1 MRGYTEEQ
9 LKWLEKNCKKHGSYR
24 EMTDIFNFT
33 FGESKKWKNLHSV
46 LKRHGYIDC
55 DGRGSIFSK
64 EQKEFL
70 QKTLPLFSYEE
81 TTRKFNEKFGERKT
95 RKQIEM
101 YCTDNRIKRNL
112 PPPEIGSEHIS
123 GNYIM
128 VRINNDNNVSEH
140 QHYKMK
146 QHVVWEK
153 HHGKI
158 PKGKIIVFLDNNS
171 LNCDISNLY
180 LTDRK
185 VLNLLTVNK
194 WHFTNREQKLAALKW
209 CELYFAQGKDIKEE
223 NPNKRIYIP
232 MSYEE
237 RYRVCPVCGKTYEV
251 FQRRKSV
258 TCSRE
263 CASTLNHGES
273 LRKYMLANPRKRSI
287 CKVEGC
293 GKYVKELGYCDL
305 HYNRFRSTGDPLKIK
320 RITWNSKADAQ
331 SLEREVPNKDIR
343 LLMKEKNLRSYQL
356 SKAMGYAPGW
366 LGKKMSKPMCEETK
380 KMVLSTIYQLENKK
394 EIICHQEDQQQTQS
408 PALLL

>member
-9 LKWLEKNCKKHGSYR
+9 LKWLEENCKKHGSYR

-46 LKRHGYIDC
+46 CKRHGYIDV
-55 DGRGSIFSK
+55 DGRNGTFSK

-81 TTRKFNEKFGERKT
+81 TARRFNEKFGERKT
-95 RKQIEM
+95 RKQIES

-128 VRINNDNNVSEH
+128 VRINNDKNVSEH

-209 CELYFAQGKDIKEE
+209 CELYFAQGKNIKEE
-223 NPNKRIYIP
+223 NPNK
-232 MSYEE
+232 
-237 RYRVCPVCGKTYEV
+237 
-251 FQRRKSV
+251 
-258 TCSRE
+258 
-263 CASTLNHGES
+263 
-273 LRKYMLANPRKRSI
+273 
-287 CKVEGC
+287 
-293 GKYVKELGYCDL
+293 
-305 HYNRFRSTGDPLKIK
+305 
-320 RITWNSKADAQ
+320 
-331 SLEREVPNKDIR
+331 
-343 LLMKEKNLRSYQL
+343 
-356 SKAMGYAPGW
+356 
-366 LGKKMSKPMCEETK
+366 
-380 KMVLSTIYQLENKK
+380 
-394 EIICHQEDQQQTQS
+394 
-408 PALLL
+408 